1 MEERIYFD
9 FEVDGG
15 NVRVAGD
22 VVAAIAARS
31 ACEVEG
37 IAGLAASAP
46 DIADMLIKKSGT
58 SGVHVEKIDEGSCSI
73 TVTATGRYGFTMT
86 EAAKSVQEKVKS
98 DIESMTGLTVTEVN
112 IYIAG
117 ISFDKK

>member
-1 MEERIYFD
+1 MEEKIYFD

-31 ACEVEG
+31 ACEVDG

-58 SGVHVEKIDEGSCSI
+58 SGVHVEKIDEVVSR
-73 TVTATGRYGFTMT
+73 A
-86 EAAKSVQEKVKS
+86 VKFPELPDGCHS
-98 DIESMTGLTVTEVN
+98 PAPFKTHRL
-112 IYIAG
+112 
-117 ISFDKK
+117 